1 VSGEPQAGAE
11 PGPDR
16 DARRAAVAEDADCLG
31 SRPELDE
38 LTRSYL
44 AAQLAGD
51 RREAVRLLMEE
62 GIGRG
67 NSVID
72 LHLNV
77 IQQAQRE
84 IGRLWEQNTI
94 TVAQE
99 HQATAVSQLALAH
112 LYQQS
117 IRRPAVGKS
126 VLVACVEGE
135 MHDVGARICAD
146 VLDLHGFD
154 VRFLGADVPT
164 ECLISFAERTHPSLI
179 ALSVTLPA
187 YLPAAHA
194 AVEALQ
200 ARTKIPIAVG
210 GRALDEPGN
219 RTGWDGV
226 VIFGADA
233 MELLKAARVALGV
246 PDGA

>member
-1 VSGEPQAGAE
+1 MS
-11 PGPDR
+11 R
-16 DARRAAVAEDADCLG
+16 DEDCLG
-31 SRPELDE
+31 NRPELDE
-38 LTRSYL
+38 LTQSYL

-51 RREAVRLLMEE
+51 RREAIRLLMDE

-72 LHLNV
+72 LHLRV

-117 IRRPAVGKS
+117 IRRPPVGRS

-164 ECLISFAERTHPSLI
+164 DCLISFAERTHPSLV
-179 ALSVTLPA
+179 ALSVTLPTH
-187 YLPAAHA
+187 LGTAHG
-194 AVEALQ
+194 AVEALR
-200 ARTKIPIAVG
+200 AKTKMPIAVG
-210 GRALDEPGN
+210 GRALDTPGA
-219 RTGWDGV
+219 REGWEGV
-226 VIFGADA
+226 TIFGADA
-233 MELLKAARVALGV
+233 IELLNAARNRLGV
-246 PDGA
+246 PAGGPG

>member
-1 VSGEPQAGAE
+1 VVSDE
-11 PGPDR
+11 
-16 DARRAAVAEDADCLG
+16 DCLG
-31 SRPELDE
+31 NRPELDE
-38 LTRSYL
+38 LSRSYL

-72 LHLNV
+72 LHLQV

-84 IGRLWEQNTI
+84 IGRLWEENSI
-94 TVAQE
+94 SIALE

-117 IRRPAVGKS
+117 IRRRPVGKS

-135 MHDVGARICAD
+135 LHDVGARICAD
-146 VLDLHGFD
+146 VLDLHGFA
-154 VRFLGADVPT
+154 VRFLGANVPT
-164 ECLISFAERTHPSLI
+164 ECLLGFVQGTRPDLV

-187 YLPAAHA
+187 HLPSARA
-194 AVEALQ
+194 AVAAL
-200 ARTKIPIAVG
+200 RPSKVPLAVG
-210 GRALDEPGN
+210 GRALDSPGA
-219 RTGWDGV
+219 RAGWDGV
-226 VIFGADA
+226 EIFGADA
-233 MELLKAARVALGV
+233 LELLRSARSALGV
-246 PDGA
+246 PHDPPTTGERSSDSAR

>member
-1 VSGEPQAGAE
+1 MSKDE
-11 PGPDR
+11 
-16 DARRAAVAEDADCLG
+16 DCLG
-31 SRPELDE
+31 KRPELDE
-38 LTRSYL
+38 LTQSYL

-72 LHLNV
+72 LHLRV
-77 IQQAQRE
+77 IQEAQRE
-84 IGRLWEQNTI
+84 IGRLWEQNSI
-94 TVAQE
+94 SVAQE

-135 MHDVGARICAD
+135 LHDVGARICAD

-154 VRFLGADVPT
+154 VRFLGANVPT
-164 ECLISFAERTHPSLI
+164 DCLLGFVERTRPSLV
-179 ALSVTLPA
+179 ALSVTLPTH
-187 YLPAAHA
+187 LPSAHA
-194 AVEALQ
+194 AVDALR
-200 ARTKIPIAVG
+200 ARSSVPIAVG
-210 GRALDEPGN
+210 GRALDLPGA
-219 RTGWDGV
+219 RAGWEGV
-226 VIFGADA
+226 SIFGADA
-233 MELLKAARVALGV
+233 MELLRAARSTLGV
-246 PDGA
+246 PG

>member
-1 VSGEPQAGAE
+1 MPTDE
-11 PGPDR
+11 
-16 DARRAAVAEDADCLG
+16 DCLG
-31 SRPELDE
+31 KRPELDE

-72 LHLNV
+72 LHLRV

-84 IGRLWEQNTI
+84 IGRLREQSSI
-94 TVAQE
+94 SVAQE
-99 HQATAVSQLALAH
+99 HQATAVSQLALSH

-117 IRRPAVGKS
+117 IRRPPVGKS

-135 MHDVGARICAD
+135 LHDVGARICAD
-146 VLDLHGFD
+146 VLDLHGFE
-154 VRFLGADVPT
+154 VRFLGANVPT
-164 ECLISFAERTHPSLI
+164 DCLVSFAERTHPSLV
-179 ALSVTLPA
+179 ALSVTLPTH
-187 YLPAAHA
+187 LPAAHT
-194 AVEALQ
+194 AVEAVRG
-200 ARTKIPIAVG
+200 RTTVPIAVG
-210 GRALDEPGN
+210 GRALDGPGT
-219 RTGWDGV
+219 REGWKGV

-233 MELLKAARVALGV
+233 IELLTAARKTLGV
-246 PDGA
+246 PAGGPG

>member
-1 VSGEPQAGAE
+1 MSTDE
-11 PGPDR
+11 
-16 DARRAAVAEDADCLG
+16 DCLG
-31 SRPELDE
+31 NRPELDE

-44 AAQLAGD
+44 AAQLSGD
-51 RREAVRLLMEE
+51 RREAIRLLMEE

-67 NSVID
+67 NSVLD
-72 LHLNV
+72 LHLRV

-94 TVAQE
+94 SVAQE

-117 IRRPAVGKS
+117 IRRPSVGRS

-164 ECLISFAERTHPSLI
+164 DCLISFAERTQPSLV
-179 ALSVTLPA
+179 ALSVTLPTH
-187 YLPAAHA
+187 LGTAHG
-194 AVEALQ
+194 AVEALR
-200 ARTKIPIAVG
+200 ARTKMPIAVG
-210 GRALDEPGN
+210 GRALDNPGA
-219 RTGWDGV
+219 REGWEGV
-226 VIFGADA
+226 TIFGADA
-233 MELLKAARVALGV
+233 IELLNAARSKLGV
-246 PDGA
+246 PAGGPG

>member
-1 VSGEPQAGAE
+1 MSSDE
-11 PGPDR
+11 
-16 DARRAAVAEDADCLG
+16 DCLG
-31 SRPELDE
+31 NRPELDE
-38 LTRSYL
+38 LSRSYL
-44 AAQLAGD
+44 EAQLAGD
-51 RREAVRLLMEE
+51 RREAIRLLMEE

-72 LHLNV
+72 LHLRV

-94 TVAQE
+94 SIAQE

-135 MHDVGARICAD
+135 LHDVGARICAD

-154 VRFLGADVPT
+154 VRFLGANVPT
-164 ECLISFAERTHPSLI
+164 DCLISFVERTRPSLV
-179 ALSVTLPA
+179 ALSVTVPIHLPT
-187 YLPAAHA
+187 AHA
-194 AVEALQ
+194 AVEALR
-200 ARTKIPIAVG
+200 AKTDAPLAVG
-210 GRALDEPGN
+210 GRALDVPGA
-219 RTGWDGV
+219 RAGWEGV
-226 VIFGADA
+226 AIFGADA
-233 MELLKAARVALGV
+233 MDLLRAAREKLGV
-246 PDGA
+246 AG

>member
-1 VSGEPQAGAE
+1 MSTDE
-11 PGPDR
+11 
-16 DARRAAVAEDADCLG
+16 DCLG
-31 SRPELDE
+31 NRPELDE

-44 AAQLAGD
+44 AAQLSGD
-51 RREAVRLLMEE
+51 RREAIRLLMEE

-67 NSVID
+67 NSVLD
-72 LHLNV
+72 LHLRV

-94 TVAQE
+94 SVAQE

-117 IRRPAVGKS
+117 IRRPSVGRS

-164 ECLISFAERTHPSLI
+164 DCLISFAERTQPSRAPGVSSARPPTAMGI
-179 ALSVTLPA
+179 FVVARSASTAPRAVPRCVPNVTL
-187 YLPAAHA
+187 
-194 AVEALQ
+194 
-200 ARTKIPIAVG
+200 
-210 GRALDEPGN
+210 RATRE
-219 RTGWDGV
+219 GWV
-226 VIFGADA
+226 RSAK
-233 MELLKAARVALGV
+233 L
-246 PDGA
+246 

>member
-1 VSGEPQAGAE
+1 LSSDE
-11 PGPDR
+11 
-16 DARRAAVAEDADCLG
+16 DCLG
-31 SRPELDE
+31 NRPELDE
-38 LTRSYL
+38 LSRSYL
-44 AAQLAGD
+44 EAQLAGD
-51 RREAVRLLMEE
+51 RREAIRLLMEE

-72 LHLNV
+72 LHLRV

-94 TVAQE
+94 SIAQE

-135 MHDVGARICAD
+135 LHDVGARICAD

-154 VRFLGADVPT
+154 VRFLGANVPT
-164 ECLISFAERTHPSLI
+164 DCLISFVERTRPSLV
-179 ALSVTLPA
+179 ALSVTVPIHLPT
-187 YLPAAHA
+187 AHA
-194 AVEALQ
+194 AVEALR
-200 ARTKIPIAVG
+200 AKTDAPLAVG
-210 GRALDEPGN
+210 GRALDVPGA
-219 RTGWDGV
+219 RAGWEGV
-226 VIFGADA
+226 AIFGADA
-233 MELLKAARVALGV
+233 MDLLRAAREKLGV
-246 PDGA
+246 AG

>member
-1 VSGEPQAGAE
+1 MSSDE
-11 PGPDR
+11 
-16 DARRAAVAEDADCLG
+16 DCLG
-31 SRPELDE
+31 NRPELDE
-38 LTRSYL
+38 LSRSYL

-67 NSVID
+67 NSVLD
-72 LHLNV
+72 LHLRV

-117 IRRPAVGKS
+117 IRHPPVGKS
-126 VLVACVEGE
+126 VLIGCVEGE
-135 MHDVGARICAD
+135 LHDVGARICAD

-154 VRFLGADVPT
+154 VRFLGANVPT
-164 ECLISFAERTHPSLI
+164 EGLISFVEHTRPHLV
-179 ALSVTLPA
+179 ALSVTLPTH
-187 YLPAAHA
+187 LPTARAAL
-194 AVEALQ
+194 ETLRG
-200 ARTKIPIAVG
+200 RTKAPLAVG
-210 GRALDEPGN
+210 GRALDLPGA
-219 RTGWDGV
+219 REGWAETA
-226 VIFGADA
+226 IFGADA
-233 MELLKAARVALGV
+233 LDLLKASRTALGV
-246 PDGA
+246 SA

>member
-1 VSGEPQAGAE
+1 MSA
-11 PGPDR
+11 D
-16 DARRAAVAEDADCLG
+16 DDCLG
-31 SRPELDE
+31 NRPELDE

-67 NSVID
+67 NSVLD
-72 LHLNV
+72 LHLRV

-84 IGRLWEQNTI
+84 IGRLWEENSI
-94 TVAQE
+94 SIAQE

-117 IRRPAVGKS
+117 IRRPSVGKS

-135 MHDVGARICAD
+135 LHDVGARICAD

-154 VRFLGADVPT
+154 VRFLGANVPT
-164 ECLISFAERTHPSLI
+164 DCLISFVEHTHPSLV
-179 ALSVTLPA
+179 ALSVTLPT
-187 YLPAAHA
+187 YLPTAHA
-194 AVEALQ
+194 ALEALR
-200 ARTKIPIAVG
+200 ARTTVPIAVG
-210 GRALDEPGN
+210 GRALDEPGA
-219 RTGWDGV
+219 REGWDGV
-226 VIFGADA
+226 AIFGADA
-233 MELLKAARVALGV
+233 MELLKAARSTLNIVA
-246 PDGA
+246 DGPG